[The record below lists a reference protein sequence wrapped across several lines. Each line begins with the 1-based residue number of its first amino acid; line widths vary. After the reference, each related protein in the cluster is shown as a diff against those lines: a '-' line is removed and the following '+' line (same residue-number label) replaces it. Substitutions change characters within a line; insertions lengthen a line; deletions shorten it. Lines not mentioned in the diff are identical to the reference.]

1 MSNIQAQID
10 ALNVSVNTLN
20 SSLTSITGNS
30 LSNYNQLSRLVS
42 QQGNVYNALFFGN
55 ANINTSNINL
65 TGNLRITGNLIS
77 NNANIVGNANINGN
91 LGVVGNII
99 GTSNLI
105 ISGFQ
110 RVSGNANISGN
121 LGISGNLFTQSNVI
135 MAGSGSATP
144 LVFVDYING
153 RVGVNSSNPQHTL
166 DVNGTANINGTL
178 IQNGRYP
185 LVSNTAGLR
194 MDYGL
199 RSVGAVSSGT
209 ITFNFTFSTNPI
221 VFLQVN
227 DSVNTPIRTVN
238 ILTNQTQWA
247 TTSALSAS
255 GNIAYLAIG
264 T

>member
-20 SSLTSITGNS
+20 TSLTAITGNT
-30 LSNYNQLSRLVS
+30 LSNYNQLARLVS
-42 QQGNVYNALFFGN
+42 QQGNIYNALFFGN

-65 TGNLRITGNLIS
+65 TGNLRVTGNLITA
-77 NNANIVGNANINGN
+77 NANIVGNANISGN
-91 LGVVGNII
+91 LGVTGNII
-99 GTSNLI
+99 GASNLI
-105 ISGFQ
+105 VSGFQ
-110 RVSGNANISGN
+110 RISGNANISGN
-121 LGISGNLFTQSNVI
+121 VGVTGNLFTQSNVI
-135 MAGSGSATP
+135 MRGAGSATP
-144 LVFVDYING
+144 LVFVDSLNG
-153 RVGVNSSNPQHTL
+153 RVGINSSNPQYTL

-185 LVSNTAGLR
+185 LVSNTSGLR

-199 RSVGAVSSGT
+199 KSIGALSTGI
-209 ITFNFTFSTNPI
+209 ITFNFTFGAAPI

-227 DSVNTPIRTVN
+227 DSVTTAIRTQN
-238 ILTNQTQWA
+238 I
-247 TTSALSAS
+247 TTSQVQWTTTSTLSSS